1 MQMFYMAQPLDKRV
15 GRGKQS
21 LECRSSS
28 LSQILLLNPSDPG
41 LQPEEIWTILWKR
54 ELEVHREQRPEGWGF
69 PCAVMPSIGALR
81 RALAAAV
88 LQFLILSG
96 HWAAAENINFHNIR
110 PPLDPTPFP
119 NSFKCFTCDNAV
131 DNYNCNRWAEDRW
144 CPESTRYCLTAHL
157 FTALGESTSVTKR
170 CATGEECH
178 LVGCH
183 RRGDSGHT
191 ECVSCCE
198 GMICNVEIPTNATN
212 AVFAVLQARRAAA
225 GSCALPGLLTLLP
238 LVTLVTLALS

>member
-1 MQMFYMAQPLDKRV
+1 MPAMGASR
-15 GRGKQS
+15 
-21 LECRSSS
+21 
-28 LSQILLLNPSDPG
+28 
-41 LQPEEIWTILWKR
+41 
-54 ELEVHREQRPEGWGF
+54 
-69 PCAVMPSIGALR
+69 CALAGAL
-81 RALAAAV
+81 LP
-88 LQFLILSG
+88 FLILSG
-96 HWAAAENINFHNIR
+96 SWVSAENINFYNIR

-144 CPESTRYCLTAHL
+144 CPESARYCLAAHL
-157 FTALGESTSVTKR
+157 FTARGESTSVTKR

-178 LVGCH
+178 RVGCH

-212 AVFAVLQARRAAA
+212 AVFAVLPARRTAA
-225 GSCALPGLLTLLP
+225 GSRTRPSLAALVA
-238 LVTLVTLALS
+238 LVTLVTMALS

>member
-1 MQMFYMAQPLDKRV
+1 
-15 GRGKQS
+15 
-21 LECRSSS
+21 
-28 LSQILLLNPSDPG
+28 
-41 LQPEEIWTILWKR
+41 
-54 ELEVHREQRPEGWGF
+54 
-69 PCAVMPSIGALR
+69 
-81 RALAAAV
+81 AV
-88 LQFLILSG
+88 LPFLILSG

-144 CPESTRYCLTAHL
+144 CPEINYRELMTLLSQQ
-157 FTALGESTSVTKR
+157 
-170 CATGEECH
+170 
-178 LVGCH
+178 
-183 RRGDSGHT
+183 

-225 GSCALPGLLTLLP
+225 GSRALPSLVTLLP
-238 LVTLVTLALS
+238 LLVP

>member
-1 MQMFYMAQPLDKRV
+1 M
-15 GRGKQS
+15 
-21 LECRSSS
+21 
-28 LSQILLLNPSDPG
+28 G
-41 LQPEEIWTILWKR
+41 LFR
-54 ELEVHREQRPEGWGF
+54 H
-69 PCAVMPSIGALR
+69 
-81 RALAAAV
+81 ALAGAV
-88 LQFLILSG
+88 LPFLILSG
-96 HWAAAENINFHNIR
+96 NLVSAEKENINFHNVR

-144 CPESTRYCLTAHL
+144 CPESTRYCLTVHL
-157 FTALGESTSVTKR
+157 FTAHGESTSVTKK

-183 RRGDSGHT
+183 RRGDGGHT

-212 AVFAVLQARRAAA
+212 AVFAVLQARRTA
-225 GSCALPGLLTLLP
+225 GASRDVPSGAL
-238 LVTLVTLALS
+238 LVALVAMVALS

>member
-1 MQMFYMAQPLDKRV
+1 M
-15 GRGKQS
+15 
-21 LECRSSS
+21 
-28 LSQILLLNPSDPG
+28 G
-41 LQPEEIWTILWKR
+41 L
-54 ELEVHREQRPEGWGF
+54 
-69 PCAVMPSIGALR
+69 LR

-88 LQFLILSG
+88 LPLLVLPGIWVS
-96 HWAAAENINFHNIR
+96 AENINFHNIR

-144 CPESTRYCLTAHL
+144 CPATR
-157 FTALGESTSVTKR
+157 GESTSVTKK

-183 RRGDSGHT
+183 RLGDGGHT

-212 AVFAVLQARRAAA
+212 AVLAVLQARRA
-225 GSCALPGLLTLLP
+225 GGGRALPS
-238 LVTLVTLALS
+238 LALPSLALLVAAVTVALS

>member
-1 MQMFYMAQPLDKRV
+1 A
-15 GRGKQS
+15 
-21 LECRSSS
+21 
-28 LSQILLLNPSDPG
+28 LLP
-41 LQPEEIWTILWKR
+41 
-54 ELEVHREQRPEGWGF
+54 
-69 PCAVMPSIGALR
+69 
-81 RALAAAV
+81 
-88 LQFLILSG
+88 FLILAGNWIS
-96 HWAAAENINFHNIR
+96 AENINFYNIR

-144 CPESTRYCLTAHL
+144 CPESTRYCLSAHL
-157 FTALGESTSVTKR
+157 FTARGESTSVTKR

-178 LVGCH
+178 RAGCH

-212 AVFAVLQARRAAA
+212 AVFAVLPARRTAA
-225 GSCALPGLLTLLP
+225 GSRALPSLAL
-238 LVTLVTLALS
+238 LVTAV